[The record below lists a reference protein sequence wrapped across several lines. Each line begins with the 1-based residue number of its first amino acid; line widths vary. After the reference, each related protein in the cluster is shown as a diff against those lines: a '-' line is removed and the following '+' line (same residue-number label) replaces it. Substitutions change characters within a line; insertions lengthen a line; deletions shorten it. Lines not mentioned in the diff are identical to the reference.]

1 MNHTVQEFNQEVLN
15 EKARNQKKMMIE
27 KIYSMIEDASDEQ
40 EKYEN
45 SIPQNVTVPIKE
57 DELIELYNI

>member
-1 MNHTVQEFNQEVLN
+1 MNTTVQEFNQEVLN
-15 EKARNQKKMMIE
+15 EKARNQKKMKIE
-27 KIYSMIEDASDEQ
+27 TIYSMIEDASDEQ

-57 DELIELYNI
+57 DELVEIYNI